1 MIYKD
6 DLKLVEE
13 WTREHAEYCSK
24 IWSVDFEFDH
34 YDPEVKCFYLRD
46 HRISGRE
53 KLEYRY
59 LFDLEKRIQTEYSKR
74 YRVGIIYE
82 KIPPE

>member
-1 MIYKD
+1 MYKD

-13 WTREHAEYCSK
+13 GTREHAEYCSK